1 MSSPSIS
8 IELSSSSSDP
18 PADLKSKPQP
28 TQDLDTA
35 FQNSESNSDNENE
48 AEFLTIQLS
57 ELIKEV
63 LENVK
68 RTGKMNHEQFK
79 TLYKT
84 TLAILKELK
93 KSKSELNGI
102 KKLAKIV
109 KELEREQNA
118 AKIIKLLIQANEESN
133 QMFKSTNTI
142 VNILR
147 DGISENGQVMR
158 PNAQNTNEIDKEA
171 VVESTAVN
179 KSQHQQLNTMLGT
192 FISQGENSNLNANN
206 SINLSVMTNKT
217 TIETKPKK
225 ATKLINQTV
234 TVEKQTN
241 AAKTDQAPKI
251 LTTNIEQEQITVVNK
266 EEEKTQLILQ
276 ELQLIEQQ
284 LQLPEA
290 ELIQQVQSIL
300 DSLQAVSN
308 VATVQ
313 NEIKS
318 IKQKLFDIL
327 DQYVTRYEQKLLNL
341 QDLQITLINSGQLE
355 QIQTV
360 SQQVHNIM
368 QLLMNLSKMNTNDNQ
383 LLQQVL
389 NVRPMQVFNMWNTKE
404 QNILNQL
411 QGIIH
416 QNYPLNTINSI
427 LSVANILRQCDVFV
441 RSQTKYQGIVEQ
453 CNEILISKTNQ
464 YFNDLQAHVNNQQ
477 IDKVQNDI
485 YLLNKDPMQIQ
496 QVSNYIQQQFGQI
509 VNSRIQSVRQKIYVN
524 PINLSEILQ
533 EIQWLMNIQLS
544 DARNNVIL
552 APAQQALL
560 LINEIKQQL
569 NINSVQQKM
578 TAAIDQLDFQQAE
591 QCKCI
596 LKQMLDS
603 LSTIDNVQLK
613 QLFLS
618 DIMLLQQILQQFDYQ
633 VDQKFNDVQQ
643 RINLNIQS
651 INQINTK
658 FIHSLRASC
667 QINIF
672 YQQKYNQV
680 IEKLTH
686 IFIQNIEQVENLQDI
701 QKIKLQLDYI
711 QQNIKHLPNEL
722 IQKLERNLNQLQQVY
737 NNRCDQLNRSKAN
750 IESSKQISD
759 LVAMFKNHAVRQEH
773 ELMGAAKQKIQDIII
788 SGHNK
793 IDVDLRNNKL
803 NSALSNV
810 SQEWEDWMLYEK
822 ALQEVSN
829 SCENKFQQQL
839 YSDNIVRQI
848 TDKSV
853 KQIVVEIIK
862 CAQKVSV
869 LVPASVSSNNIQ
881 QLSQSLEILQQY
893 INVIN
898 GTTSLSQALNGDQN
912 GTEAVVKALSALLE
926 IFKLNT
932 YKFNSYQNQLS
943 ELQNA
948 LELSKNA
955 RNLYEQVNKFAQS
968 STCTKYIPT
977 FKDEFKQT
985 QSYEQM
991 VNKLETDARECQRE
1005 CLSKLFNSEITQSTS
1020 ISDKNK
1026 YYSSIYQLYRKLK
1039 QFKNLQY
1046 HLNLDLSS
1054 IEQDCLN
1061 HFTSQTN
1068 KLYQDIE
1075 RQFSNLPSEN
1085 RQIQQQFNNQVD
1097 CLRCINQQFENS
1109 NTAQVAAQLLI
1120 NVDMLVLRQLGE
1132 SKFQI
1137 EKQHTNEITKQLIK
1151 YKQLSYDVPSYSKQ
1165 LNQGIDDI
1173 LNHIFMSNDGPQR
1186 IADIG
1191 TQLSGHANQ
1200 QTSMALIQDHKL
1212 FKDYSI
1218 QYRNLS
1224 TLTFTIDNVLDQS
1237 LDQKAGLNGEQRVK
1251 GLRVQTYQNNNYVD
1265 QTINTNEI
1273 ITNHQL
1279 FDELYW
1285 NLVQKNLHNV
1295 EAGKLQ
1301 MIQTVKKLGQTTNFN
1316 VEHKIQILAHIFAF
1330 WTLSNSSNFA
1340 QVNDQQDLK
1349 KKLLQPHPAQ
1359 IVAIFSLLGIDQ
1371 SNQLKNQLIQV
1382 LTGEGKS
1389 VILAV
1394 TAIVLAIMG
1403 FDVNCACYSEYLSL
1417 RDFEQFQTIFELFGV
1432 KENIDYGTFPQM
1444 CEKFINQNT
1453 NIRETTRNLILNQ
1466 PLQNNNVKNHN
1477 RERIL
1482 LIDEVDVFFSKEFYG
1497 NVYKPMTQVCNHQIK
1512 TLINYIWQNRK
1523 NKAILSSAKIRN
1535 TQEYQDC
1542 ANSLRGFEDLLKEA
1556 LGNILSDLKSFQ
1568 SQEYEVVNGLI
1579 GYKDQDSVSTNI
1591 VYGYKTLFAY
1601 YQEVENRNIKD
1612 TELQNRIGLQINCGN
1627 YSYAEIPKKY
1637 KHIIGVTGTL
1647 DTLSVTEKKLLAN
1660 EYKINKFSFIPS
1672 VYGSNQLNFAKDSKD
1687 FIKIQTP
1694 NDYFQAIANEI
1705 TLRSQNGTVPV
1716 LVFFES
1722 SAKLDKFYKSAEFQK
1737 TRKRNRVQTLT
1748 ENNSAADKESI
1759 VKNSV
1764 QPETISLF
1772 TREFGRG
1779 TDFICYDKNID
1790 RLGGVHVIQ
1799 TFFSDELSEEKQI
1812 KGRTARQGN
1821 SGSYSLVL
1829 LDQELE
1835 KYKIGQQE
1843 INQMKAKNNSY
1854 YSTIDPMRRTFIEN
1868 TYPEHMRYINEI
1880 LDDHNKAI
1888 ELLNAILN
1896 RNITKIKMFLIEM
1909 NKSCGLEFGKS
1920 KTLILMD
1927 ATGSM
1932 THLIHKTKN
1941 TIKRMFDNAYTILR
1955 ENHYDEGFN
1964 VMIAAYRNY
1973 SSGIEFILQS
1983 SGWETQP
1990 ENLHRF
1996 LDTIY
2001 SRDGQDNEAIEI
2013 GLEHAVNELQNGLT
2027 QVILIGDWPPNGPQE
2042 VIAKRS
2048 YRGEDYWSKTKFS
2061 RPIHYT
2067 EHVKT
2072 LVKSKIQVHALYVA
2086 DYARNEFGYIANET
2100 RGTCQYLDID
2110 SPTGADM
2117 LTHLVT
2123 EKINWNIGGQE
2134 LLDAYRAKFGKG
2146 YL

>member
-8 IELSSSSSDP
+8 IELSSSSSEP
-18 PADLKSKPQP
+18 PTDLNSKPQP
-28 TQDLDTA
+28 TPDLDTA

-57 ELIKEV
+57 ELIQEA

-68 RTGKMNHEQFK
+68 RTGKMNQEQFK

-84 TLAILKELK
+84 TLAILKELQ
-93 KSKSELNGI
+93 KSKSDLKGI
-102 KKLAKIV
+102 KRLAKIV
-109 KELEREQNA
+109 KELENEQNA
-118 AKIIKLLIQANEESN
+118 EEIIELLKQANEESN
-133 QMFKSTNTI
+133 QMFQSTNTI

-147 DGISENGQVMR
+147 DGVSENGQVIH
-158 PNAQNTNEIDKEA
+158 PNAPNMNELDKEA
-171 VVESTAVN
+171 VAEPTAVD
-179 KSQHQQLNTMLGT
+179 KSQHQQQNTVFGT
-192 FISQGENSNLNANN
+192 FMSKGDNSHLNGNN
-206 SINLSVMTNKT
+206 SLTLSVMTNKT
-217 TIETKPKK
+217 TLQTKPKK
-225 ATKLINQTV
+225 ATKSTSQTV
-234 TVEKQTN
+234 IVEKQTI
-241 AAKTDQAPKI
+241 AVKTDQAPKI
-251 LTTNIEQEQITVVNK
+251 LTTNMEKEQITVVNK
-266 EEEKTQLILQ
+266 EKEQTQQVLQ
-276 ELQLIEQQ
+276 ELQKIEQQ

-300 DSLQAVSN
+300 DSLQAASKVS
-308 VATVQ
+308 TVK
-313 NEIKS
+313 NEVKS

-327 DQYVTRYEQKLLNL
+327 DQYVTKYEQQLLKL
-341 QDLQITLINSGQLE
+341 QDQQITLINPGQHE
-355 QIQTV
+355 QIQLV
-360 SQQVHNIM
+360 SLQVRNIM
-368 QLLMNLSKMNTNDNQ
+368 QLLMHLTKINTYDNQ

-389 NVRPMQVFNMWNTKE
+389 NVRPVQVVNMWNSKE
-404 QNILNQL
+404 QNIVDQL

-427 LSVANILRQCDVFV
+427 LSVANILRQCDMFV
-441 RSQTKYQGIVEQ
+441 RSQTKYQSIVEQ

-464 YFNDLQAHVNNQQ
+464 YSSDLQAHVNNLQ

-496 QVSNYIQQQFGQI
+496 QVSDYIQQQFGQI
-509 VNSRIQSVRQKIYVN
+509 VNSRIQSVRQKIYQRLN
-524 PINLSEILQ
+524 NQINLSEILQ
-533 EIQWLMNIQLS
+533 EIQWLMNIQMS

-560 LINEIKQQL
+560 LIDEIKQQL
-569 NINSVQQKM
+569 NINSVQQRM

-603 LSTIDNVQLK
+603 LSIIDNVQLK

-633 VDQKFNDVQQ
+633 VDQKFNDFQQ
-643 RINLNIQS
+643 RININIHS
-651 INQINTK
+651 VNQINTK

-667 QINIF
+667 QINIL

-680 IEKLTH
+680 IEKLAQ

-701 QKIKLQLDYI
+701 QQIKFQLDQI

-722 IQKLERNLNQLQQVY
+722 IQKLEWNLNQLQQVY
-737 NNRCDQLNRSKAN
+737 NNRCDQLNRNKAN
-750 IESSKQISD
+750 IASSKQISD
-759 LVAMFKNHAVRQEH
+759 LVVMFKNHAVRQEH

-788 SGHNK
+788 SGHKK
-793 IDVDLRNNKL
+793 IDEELRNNKL

-822 ALQEVSN
+822 AVQKVSN
-829 SCENKFQQQL
+829 SCENKLQQQL

-848 TDKSV
+848 ADKSV
-853 KQIVVEIIK
+853 KQIVAEIIK
-862 CAQKVSV
+862 CAQKVSE
-869 LVPASVSSNNIQ
+869 LVPASVSNNSIQ

-893 INVIN
+893 LNVLN
-898 GTTSLSQALNGDQN
+898 GETSLSQALNADQS
-912 GTEAVVKALSALLE
+912 GTEAVVKALSVLLE

-932 YKFNSYQNQLS
+932 YKFNTYQNQLS

-948 LELSKNA
+948 LEFSKNA
-955 RNLYEQVNKFAQS
+955 RNLYEQVNRFAQS
-968 STCTKYIPT
+968 STCAKYIPI
-977 FKDEFKQT
+977 FKDEFNQT
-985 QSYEQM
+985 KSYDQM
-991 VNKLETDARECQRE
+991 VNKMEADVRECQKE
-1005 CLSKLFNSEITQSTS
+1005 CLSKQFNSEITKSTS

-1039 QFKNLQY
+1039 QFKNFQY

-1054 IEQDCLN
+1054 IEQQCLN
-1061 HFTSQTN
+1061 HFTEQTN
-1068 KLYQDIE
+1068 ILYQDIE

-1085 RQIQQQFNNQVD
+1085 RQIQQQFNNQVN
-1097 CLRCINQQFENS
+1097 CLRCIKQQFENS

-1120 NVDMLVLRQLGE
+1120 NVDMLVLRRLGE
-1132 SKFQI
+1132 SKYQI
-1137 EKQHTNEITKQLIK
+1137 DKQRTNEITNQLIQ

-1191 TQLSGHANQ
+1191 TQLSGHSNQ

-1212 FKDYSI
+1212 FQDYSI

-1265 QTINTNEI
+1265 QAISTNEI
-1273 ITNHQL
+1273 KTNHQQ

-1295 EAGKLQ
+1295 EAGKRQ
-1301 MIQTVKKLGQTTNFN
+1301 MIQSVKNIGQTTNFQ

-1330 WTLSNSSNFA
+1330 WTLSNSSDFA

-1349 KKLLQPHPAQ
+1349 KNKAESRKKLLQPHPAQ
-1359 IVAIFSLLGIDQ
+1359 VVAIFSLLGIDQ

-1403 FDVNCACYSEYLSL
+1403 FDVNCACYSEYLSQ

-1444 CEKFINQNT
+1444 CEKFINQNA

-1497 NVYKPMTQVCNHQIK
+1497 NIYKPMTQVSNNQIK
-1512 TLINYIWQNRK
+1512 TLIDYIWQNRK
-1523 NKAILSSAKIRN
+1523 NKSMLSSAKIRN
-1535 TQEYQDC
+1535 TQEYKDC

-1601 YQEVENRNIKD
+1601 YQEVENKTVKN
-1612 TELQNRIGLQINCGN
+1612 TELQNRIGLQITCGN

-1647 DTLSVTEKKLLAN
+1647 DTLSATEKKLLAN
-1660 EYKINKFSFIPS
+1660 EYQINKFSFIPS

-1687 FIKIQTP
+1687 FIKIQTQ
-1694 NDYFQAIANEI
+1694 NDYFQAIAKEI
-1705 TLRSQNGTVPV
+1705 TLRSQNGKVPV
-1716 LVFFES
+1716 LVFFDS
-1722 SAKLDKFYKSAEFQK
+1722 SAKLDRFYKSAEFQEI
-1737 TRKRNRVQTLT
+1737 RRRNRVQTLT
-1748 ENNSAADKESI
+1748 ENNSAADKEGI

-1764 QPETISLF
+1764 QQGSISLF
-1772 TREFGRG
+1772 TKEFGRG

-1821 SGSYSLVL
+1821 NGSYSLVL
-1829 LDQELE
+1829 LDSELE
-1835 KYKIGQQE
+1835 KFKIGQQE
-1843 INQMKAKNNSY
+1843 INQMKTRNNSY
-1854 YSTIDPMRRTFIEN
+1854 YSTIDPLRRAFIEN
-1868 TYPEHMRYINEI
+1868 TYPEHMRYIKEI
-1880 LDDHNKAI
+1880 LEDHNTAT
-1888 ELLNAILN
+1888 ELLKAILN
-1896 RNITKIKMFLIEM
+1896 RDITKIKKFLIEM
-1909 NKSCGLEFGKS
+1909 NKSCGLEYGKS

-1932 THLIHKTKN
+1932 APLIHKTKN
-1941 TIKRMFDNAYTILR
+1941 TINRMFDNAYTILK

-1964 VMIAAYRNY
+1964 VMIQQ
-1973 SSGIEFILQS
+1973 L
-1983 SGWETQP
+1983 
-1990 ENLHRF
+1990 
-1996 LDTIY
+1996 
-2001 SRDGQDNEAIEI
+2001 
-2013 GLEHAVNELQNGLT
+2013 
-2027 QVILIGDWPPNGPQE
+2027 LIGTIAVELNLFSSHLAGKRNQKIFIDFSIQFTLEMEKVMKLLKLDLNMPQMNF
-2042 VIAKRS
+2042 RM
-2048 YRGEDYWSKTKFS
+2048 D
-2061 RPIHYT
+2061 
-2067 EHVKT
+2067 
-2072 LVKSKIQVHALYVA
+2072 
-2086 DYARNEFGYIANET
+2086 
-2100 RGTCQYLDID
+2100 
-2110 SPTGADM
+2110 
-2117 LTHLVT
+2117 
-2123 EKINWNIGGQE
+2123 
-2134 LLDAYRAKFGKG
+2134 
-2146 YL
+2146 